1 MVLFRSKIKT
11 SMTLTIGK
19 IFIMVDIYNYGLLSR
34 RKILTNPQ
42 LSNVSNLYIQKSLNL
57 EIIAFI

>member
-19 IFIMVDIYNYGLLSR
+19 IFIMVDIYNYGLLIR

-42 LSNVSNLYIQKSLNL
+42 LSNVSNLYIQKILNL